1 MQLANSLQGIIAQDL
16 LPSVDR
22 STRVLAYELLAA
34 NSAVRNIIREN
45 NKHMLETLIQTGGK
59 DGMMLMDT
67 CIHDLYCRALISYDT
82 ALNRARNPERMTKKG
97 T

>member
-1 MQLANSLQGIIAQDL
+1 MLDRVAESL
-16 LPSVDR
+16 V
-22 STRVLAYELLAA
+22 A

-59 DGMMLMDT
+59 DGMVLMDA

-82 ALNRARNPERMTKKG
+82 ALTRARNPERMTKKTG
-97 T
+97 